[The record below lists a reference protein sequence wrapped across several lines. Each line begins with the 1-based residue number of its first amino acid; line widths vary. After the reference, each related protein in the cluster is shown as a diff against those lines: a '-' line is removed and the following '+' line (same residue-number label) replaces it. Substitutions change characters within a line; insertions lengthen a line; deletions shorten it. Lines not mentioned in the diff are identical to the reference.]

1 LPRKIGVVQ
10 STVAFQLRLLVLCVL
25 VLRTFDLSLD
35 LPDDSLVHYVVNVS
49 SALTENVVCS
59 GFENTDN
66 KVSRI
71 RLKPS
76 LGDGDLE
83 C

>member
-1 LPRKIGVVQ
+1 LQ
-10 STVAFQLRLLVLCVL
+10 STEAFQLRLLVICVL
-25 VLRTFDLSLD
+25 VLRTFDLGLD

-66 KVSRI
+66 KVARVLIKSSFRN
-71 RLKPS
+71 RQLKH
-76 LGDGDLE
+76 
-83 C
+83 